1 MGFDE
6 DEETEDGTGA
16 GGVGQGK
23 VTLFNPNAEV
33 PQLDMSTV
41 QIDAAT
47 NSAPSKKSSA
57 QALRDPSEASWAK
70 ASSQKEYGQGKMRLV
85 SSTGDLRPI
94 VAGASQFPSLQPLPG
109 IPRDLGY
116 PSTSYGHTVDVD
128 TTGHVVAGTSKK
140 VPLNAPVG
148 VRLPPVSKV
157 PKGKKATVSHIH
169 MHHHLHY
176 HVSKYAAESFNR

>member
-1 MGFDE
+1 MGFDD
-6 DEETEDGTGA
+6 DEETEDDT

-23 VTLFNPNAEV
+23 VNLFNPNAEV

-41 QIDAAT
+41 QIDAAS
-47 NSAPSKKSSA
+47 NSCPSKGSSV
-57 QALRDPSEASWAK
+57 QAPLDSSDPYRAK
-70 ASSQKEYGQGKMRLV
+70 AASQKDYGQGKMRLV

-94 VAGASQFPSLQPLPG
+94 VAGARQFPSLQPLSG
-109 IPRDLGY
+109 IARDSGY
-116 PSTSYGHTVDVD
+116 PATYYGYTVDVD
-128 TTGHVVAGTSKK
+128 TTGHVVAGTAKK

-157 PKGKKATVSHIH
+157 PKGKKALVSHVH

-176 HVSKYAAESFNR
+176 HVKKSAAESFNR